1 MQKMKF
7 SSYKTTEVNSRL
19 LSYSSHKT
27 NMDVDQITLQMK
39 SLQEMSKKLESQL
52 SSMRGLDIETPD
64 DDDEEEIFDADID
77 DDDEIIEV
85 GGTAVLPLPIQ
96 ANLSPKKEPVEAAVE
111 DDLDIES
118 RELLDNS
125 DPVIDESICEQDIY
139 VGHQMEEQSM
149 VNIKA
154 EPEEVKDEKVD
165 IGDLT
170 MPASW
175 TVKYSKGK
183 FDGKF
188 LYTSPDGR
196 YFYSVQQSIEY
207 MLERDAPKE
216 LVEIMKTNLKYEGW
230 KEVDYLP
237 PAWMLKYYKATN
249 AYIYLSPDCRLF
261 KSAKAVTDFM
271 KKNNYNPK
279 IIEDVKREMAES
291 KKFNSKLKFKW
302 VTGENLPKGWK
313 VRKQKGSG
321 RKNPTDVEFIL
332 SDDGIQ
338 FKTRF
343 EALHY
348 LISNKYSE
356 QKIKELRQKLL
367 ASSEKWKESK
377 LLPEGWIYKFKG
389 LDSSTTAI
397 TYFSREGQIYH
408 SMKNVMDFMGSSNV
422 YTEKDISNCKE
433 FLKSVVQY
441 AARKYEWDQDKSV
454 PEGWSVRKASD
465 DGEKESGQILSPEGL
480 AFRYDFKN
488 YLIVIS

>member
-1 MQKMKF
+1 
-7 SSYKTTEVNSRL
+7 
-19 LSYSSHKT
+19 
-27 NMDVDQITLQMK
+27 MDVDQITLQMK
-39 SLQEMSKKLESQL
+39 SLHEMSKQLESQL
-52 SSMRGLDIETPD
+52 SSMRCLETETP
-64 DDDEEEIFDADID
+64 DDDEEEIFDADIE

-96 ANLSPKKEPVEAAVE
+96 ANLSPKKEPVEAAAEAE
-111 DDLDIES
+111 DDLEAES
-118 RELLDNS
+118 RELLNNS
-125 DPVIDESICEQDIY
+125 NPVLDESICEQNIY

-188 LYTSPDGR
+188 FYTSPDGR
-196 YFYSVQQSIEY
+196 YFHYVQQSIEY
-207 MLERDAPKE
+207 MLEKDAPKE
-216 LVEIMKTNLKYEGW
+216 DVETMKTNLKYEGW

-237 PAWMLKYYKATN
+237 PAWMLRYYKATN

-271 KKNNYNPK
+271 KKNNYNPN
-279 IIEDVKREMAES
+279 IIADVKREMAES

-356 QKIKELRQKLL
+356 QKIKDLRHKLL
-367 ASSEKWKESK
+367 ASSEKWKESN
-377 LLPEGWIYKFKG
+377 LLPEGWIYKFRG
-389 LDSSTTAI
+389 VDSSTTAI
-397 TYFSREGQIYH
+397 MYFSREGQTYH
-408 SMKNVMDFMGSSNV
+408 SMKNAMDFMNSLANA
-422 YTEKDISNCKE
+422 YKQKDIEKCKE
-433 FLKSVVQY
+433 FLRTVVQY
-441 AARKYEWDQDKSV
+441 AARKYDWSQDDTV
-454 PEGWSVRKASD
+454 PEGWSVRKAG
-465 DGEKESGQILSPEGL
+465 DGDKESGQILSPEGL
-480 AFRYDFKN
+480 AFR
-488 YLIVIS
+488 